1 MPSPFTIPLATTD
14 AAQVAA
20 AIATQSLYG
29 LQKILVAQADEM
41 GIFPSIPKGDLALV
55 SGQLLWT
62 DGIDQAG
69 QEITSRLGFFLG
81 ECFIDTRQGLPYYRD
96 IFVKAPNQQTVSSVF
111 QRTILSVPGVIA
123 LPEFTYSFDRPARVL
138 GIQYVAT
145 WLNGQ
150 PIPARL
156 DFILGDS

>member
-1 MPSPFTIPLATTD
+1 MPSPFSIPLATTD

-29 LQKILVAQADEM
+29 LQKTLVAQADEM
-41 GIFPSIPKGDLALV
+41 GIFASIPKGDLLLTV
-55 SGQLLWT
+55 GQLTWT
-62 DGIDQAG
+62 EGIDQAG
-69 QEITSRLGFFLG
+69 QEVTSRLGFFLG
-81 ECFIDTRQGLPYYRD
+81 ECFLDTRQGLPYYRD
-96 IFVKAPNQQTVSSVF
+96 IFVKAPNQQAVSSVF

-123 LPEFTYSFDRPARVL
+123 LPEFNYNFDRPERVL
-138 GIQYVAT
+138 SIAYVAT
-145 WLNGQ
+145 WLDGQ